1 MGRKGGMVVKRLDWS
16 SSSSS
21 SSMYTVDLEMSEIH
35 TVVPPVYECKFIPN
49 SYHYW

>member
-1 MGRKGGMVVKRLDWS
+1 MGVMGLVKD
-16 SSSSS
+16 
-21 SSMYTVDLEMSEIH
+21 YTVDLEMSEIH